1 MENESFGNRCEF
13 HGVKFRHF
21 SYFCQER
28 NNRTIRR
35 VPAAP
40 ARDRPLPLQCAGF
53 FRFQAVSAFLTRG
66 FP

>member
-1 MENESFGNRCEF
+1 M
-13 HGVKFRHF
+13 KFRHF